1 MLPQL
6 TVMLSRFSNVQ
17 LFATLWTV
25 THQAPLSMGFSRQ
38 KYWSGLPCP
47 SPGNL
52 PNPGI
57 EPKSLKSPSLASG
70 FFTTSITWETVKGT
84 LWLHNRRQSFSFLNQ
99 SPFSVPTSYSRNE
112 KELEF
117 RVMYQTGVEFW
128 NHWTGVPLSHVCH
141 MASHLWVGHAWRGL
155 AVYIIFC

>member
-1 MLPQL
+1 MLCGDPCCCCAPSQP
-6 TVMLSRFSNVQ
+6 
-17 LFATLWTV
+17 TLCDPMDCSPPSSS
-25 THQAPLSMGFSRQ
+25 ALGIFEARKLELPLPPPGD
-38 KYWSGLPCP
+38 LPD
-47 SPGNL
+47 
-52 PNPGI
+52 PGI

-141 MASHLWVGHAWRGL
+141 MASHL
-155 AVYIIFC
+155 